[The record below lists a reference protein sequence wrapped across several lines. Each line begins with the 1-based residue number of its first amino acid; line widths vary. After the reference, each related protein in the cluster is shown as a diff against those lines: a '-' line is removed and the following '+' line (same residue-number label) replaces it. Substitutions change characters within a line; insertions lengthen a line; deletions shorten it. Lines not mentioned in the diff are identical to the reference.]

1 MSHVVQ
7 VVSSTQ
13 YGMGIL
19 FESHIYIINTHITIL
34 ALEGIEDII
43 LWEPFYIT
51 YSSLQ
56 LFEQINIA

>member
-7 VVSSTQ
+7 VVFSHITPQ
-13 YGMGIL
+13 YGMNIL

-34 ALEGIEDII
+34 ALKGIEDII

-51 YSSLQ
+51 Y
-56 LFEQINIA
+56 

>member
-19 FESHIYIINTHITIL
+19 FESHIYIINTHVTIL

-51 YSSLQ
+51 Y
-56 LFEQINIA
+56 

>member
-13 YGMGIL
+13 YDMVIL
-19 FESHIYIINTHITIL
+19 FESHIYIIDTHITIL

-43 LWEPFYIT
+43 LRDLFYTT
-51 YSSLQ
+51 Y
-56 LFEQINIA
+56 